1 VRRIFAQLW
10 AVFDEFAFDAWCFC
24 GEVVVE
30 RVVNVAIGRTYFA
43 TEITPTFLNFVF
55 GGWRG
60 VFGAG
65 AGAPG
70 LFPA

>member
-1 VRRIFAQLW
+1 
-10 AVFDEFAFDAWCFC
+10 
-24 GEVVVE
+24 VVE

-65 AGAPG
+65 RG
-70 LFPA
+70 LRAYFQPESFTLAVDRND